1 MLHAG
6 IVKESGCIVDVL
18 HHGMADSASLYLTR
32 IAHDEWRSEAFLVH
46 EPLVEPPVFTQIE
59 PLIGCIDDD
68 SVIGQAMLI
77 KVTQQ
82 PTHVFVDAMDD
93 RQVVAQIGLVLP
105 FHQGTARKAVALE
118 AIVARSEVAFVCFSL
133 VGIQP
138 SILGNGLSEAVN
150 GPSHGVNLQVECQF
164 HVLVDGHLLRMGS
177 RTTRGVVV
185 PHGLWHR
192 KLHLIEHAKILHVGE
207 PATVRSLMVHKHA
220 ERLCRI
226 AVVKE
231 FYGMV
236 GDEVCGIA
244 LFTNLTQDHLDYHK
258 DMEDYYQAKKMLFDI
273 CDTAIINADDDYSK
287 RLYGEVSCKKL
298 SFSVKEN
305 ADYYA
310 DGIKIKSTGSSFWFC
325 SGDKS
330 HLIKTRMPGAFNVSN
345 ITAAIAA
352 CLEEGLSIDNII
364 PAIEEY
370 NGVKGRCEV
379 IPTGRDFTVICDYAH
394 TPDAIENILR
404 SVKEY
409 TENDLICLFGCG
421 GNRDAAKRPKMAKA
435 AAKYADKLIIT
446 SDNPR
451 NEDPEAIIKDILT
464 GIEDSP
470 VNYDVVAD
478 RRKAIYHALKIA
490 EKGDIIV
497 LAGKGHED
505 YQILAG
511 MEHIHFDEREVVA
524 EGLRLLEN

>member
-1 MLHAG
+1 MKLRDLIENNAVTAIG
-6 IVKESGCIVDVL
+6 DTEISSVTD
-18 HHGMADSASLYLTR
+18 DTR
-32 IAHDEWRSEAFLVH
+32 
-46 EPLVEPPVFTQIE
+46 
-59 PLIGCIDDD
+59 
-68 SVIGQAMLI
+68 
-77 KVTQQ
+77 KVTEGSL
-82 PTHVFVDAMDD
+82 FVCVKGGSFDGHTAAKEMLEKGAAAVVCERDLGLGD
-93 RQVVAQIGLVLP
+93 RQILTDNSRKLYGQICSAWFGHPERRMKMIGVTGTNGKTTITNVIKHILTKNGRKTGLV
-105 FHQGTARKAVALE
+105 GT
-118 AIVARSEVAFVCFSL
+118 
-133 VGIQP
+133 IQNE
-138 SILGNGLSEAVN
+138 I
-150 GPSHGVNLQVECQF
+150 
-164 HVLVDGHLLRMGS
+164 
-177 RTTRGVVV
+177 
-185 PHGLWHR
+185 
-192 KLHLIEHAKILHVGE
+192 
-207 PATVRSLMVHKHA
+207 
-220 ERLCRI
+220 
-226 AVVKE
+226 
-231 FYGMV
+231 
-236 GDEVCGIA
+236 GDEVLHTDNTTPMTYDFMKLLAKMADAGCEYVVMEVSSFGLCQYRIGA
-244 LFTNLTQDHLDYHK
+244 SYFDVAVFTNLTHDHLDYHK

-273 CDTAIINADDDYSK
+273 CDTAIINADDDYGK

-421 GNRDAAKRPKMAKA
+421 GNRDAAKRPKMARA

-451 NEDPEAIIKDILT
+451 NEDPEAIIKDILA
-464 GIEDSP
+464 GIDNSP
-470 VNYDVVAD
+470 VNYDVVTD
-478 RRKAIYHALKIA
+478 RREAIYHALKIA